1 MNKLI
6 VLALAALLA
15 AGCSKEEPP
24 TVVEEET
31 TDAIVDTAD
40 DDVAEVTPDDS
51 ADADTDEEV
60 EVVEESAGNDDAED
74 DTIVLAQADTS
85 EAPRN
90 WKYKEGTHFTRLV
103 PTQPT
108 VGGPD
113 KVEVAE
119 IFMYSCPHCYD
130 LETYINKWDETRDPN
145 VRFVRIP
152 AIFNNLAAIHAQL
165 YYTEEVLVRNG
176 TLKEPHEF
184 REMVFNEYHRRGN
197 RIASEAAVQKLF
209 ERAGVDADTFK
220 KTWGSFEVNQKLRV
234 AQDLARR
241 YGVASVPLIVVN
253 GKYRTDAASA
263 GSYPKLMELIDE
275 LTAREGVR

>member
-1 MNKLI
+1 MKNLI
-6 VLALAALLA
+6 ILALAAVLV
-15 AGCSKEEPP
+15 AGCSKEEPAA
-24 TVVEEET
+24 VEEQDT
-31 TDAIVDTAD
+31 VDAAVEEVADSVTAEEIPEPE
-40 DDVAEVTPDDS
+40 A
-51 ADADTDEEV
+51 AADEEV
-60 EVVEESAGNDDAED
+60 EVVEESAGGDNADDD
-74 DTIVLAQADTS
+74 PIILAQADT
-85 EAPRN
+85 AQTARN
-90 WKYKEGTHFTRLV
+90 WKFKEGTHFVRLV

-119 IFMYSCPHCYD
+119 VFMYSCPHCYD
-130 LETYINKWDETRDPN
+130 LESYINKWEETRSPN

-152 AIFNNLAAIHAQL
+152 AIFNQLAALHAQL
-165 YYTEEVLVRNG
+165 YYTEEVLVGNG
-176 TLKEPHEF
+176 TLKDPRAF
-184 REMVFNEYHRRGN
+184 REMVFTEYHRRGN
-197 RIASEAAVQKLF
+197 RIASEEAIQRLF

-241 YGVASVPLIVVN
+241 YGVASVPLVVVN